1 MVDAIT
7 QKLEGDE
14 SINKDF
20 FPSRGAI
27 KFLCSHNGVRRLGND
42 QAHKATED
50 EIKAAIELANKL
62 DPEDGDHLIEL
73 FQVVYHTRYGGIG
86 E

>member
-1 MVDAIT
+1 M
-7 QKLEGDE
+7 
-14 SINKDF
+14 
-20 FPSRGAI
+20 
-27 KFLCSHNGVRRLGND
+27 RRLSND
-42 QAHKATED
+42 QVHKATED